1 MRGGAEMERKHA
13 MIKGK
18 RKGAQGLGALHY
30 GAFDSP
36 IGTVYVAVAG
46 KKVAAL
52 SFTSADEA
60 DFLEDLSSLVRGP
73 VSRSDAIVRPII
85 RELREYFDGKRKR
98 FTFSPAIRGRTRFQ
112 ERALKAALS
121 IEYGETRTYGWLA
134 ERAGS
139 PRAARAAGQVM
150 AQNSA
155 PIIIPCHRVI
165 GSDGGL
171 CGFAG
176 GLKAFEIKRKLLEIE
191 GVRI

>member
-1 MRGGAEMERKHA
+1 MERKHVK
-13 MIKGK
+13 MQEK
-18 RKGAQGLGALHY
+18 RKGAEGLGALHY

-52 SFTSADEA
+52 SFTSASEA
-60 DFLEDLSSLVRGP
+60 DFIEDLSSRVRGP

-85 RELREYFDGKRKR
+85 RELREYFDGKRKK
-98 FTFSPAIRGRTRFQ
+98 FTFSPVIPGCTPFQ

-121 IEYGETRTYGWLA
+121 IEYGQTRTYGWLA

-165 GSDGGL
+165 GSNGAL